1 MPHTRGA
8 AQWWHD
14 FANLALSGGNL
25 LILLLGFKLQS
36 RIGWQITLGLVR
48 CGIFVSGAGRI
59 WR

>member
-1 MPHTRGA
+1 MFRRHWEDEWR
-8 AQWWHD
+8 HD

-36 RIGWQITLGLVR
+36 RIGWQIALGLVW